1 MWSLNIQVV
10 TEHPHVSPSVQVVT
24 ERPCK
29 SLSSHMHHRVS
40 RWSLSIQVVTEH
52 PRASLNVH
60 VVTEIH
66 MCHCRLD
73 RAHRGCT
80 LRLIQWSLGAG
91 GSDAVVHPHFL

>member
-10 TEHPHVSPSVQVVT
+10 TEHPDVSPSVQVVT
-24 ERPCK
+24 EHPCK
-29 SLSSHMHHRVS
+29 SLSIHMHHRVS

-52 PRASLNVH
+52 LRASLNVH

-73 RAHRGCT
+73 RAHRRCT

-91 GSDAVVHPHFL
+91 GSDAVVRPHFL